1 MVRKCWFSTE
11 KAPSWCFSIRIRPR
25 PCCLS
30 ASCAERACVY
40 AVRWYTHTCL
50 AARLAEDN
58 PSPASNSAQPS
69 SQPTHTHSQLTSPA
83 TLIFLRGSLHHFTST
98 LLHPLPSYIYSTP
111 PCHVTRARTARRYFA
126 TPAIIISSTSKRR
139 TRSHTHTLMI
149 TITTRVRSTFSAHGV
164 LQNRDAVTIKCR
176 FTLFMFFSYFFS

>member
-1 MVRKCWFSTE
+1 MLRKCDGESTLGVF
-11 KAPSWCFSIRIRPR
+11 PSESVRGPS
-25 PCCLS
+25 CLPS
-30 ASCAERACVY
+30 ERASERACVY

-111 PCHVTRARTARRYFA
+111 PCHVTRASERARRYFA
-126 TPAIIISSTSKRR
+126 TPAIIISSTSKRL
-139 TRSHTHTLMI
+139 TH
-149 TITTRVRSTFSAHGV
+149 
-164 LQNRDAVTIKCR
+164 
-176 FTLFMFFSYFFS
+176 SYDNNNNTQRLLL